1 MPESYSEFTQ
11 CLVDS
16 CLGDHSLLV
25 QVSMSACKGVNY
37 TTMRIEARVPRIVA
51 TGFVLLCVIAGA
63 ADPGRAESSGAALGR
78 QGWEAIRAGQITE
91 ASRLFHDAIAEN
103 AHDAA
108 LFLGAGLAAHL
119 QGQEMEARTA
129 LQEAVRLNPK
139 LTEAALEV
147 EPNNAQIQGRLESWR
162 KEAALHGGF
171 QRTLSPHFTVLFEGP
186 AEQRLAA
193 TAVDALEAA
202 YWRIGTAL
210 LAYPP
215 TVITVVLYTDEQ
227 FRDITRSPAWAGGV
241 FDGKIRVP
249 MRGALKDPR
258 QLEKVLAHE
267 FTHALVKS
275 VAPRGVPTWLDEG
288 LAVVF
293 EMGDVKWAERL
304 ARQAPSLVP
313 LPRLHDGFLSLPA
326 DQVQLAYAESALAVQ
341 MLIER
346 GGIPALTALLQDLA
360 AGQEFTQ
367 AFERRVFLSYPEFL
381 TLWARRVR
389 E

>member
-1 MPESYSEFTQ
+1 MPA
-11 CLVDS
+11 
-16 CLGDHSLLV
+16 G
-25 QVSMSACKGVNY
+25 QVVNY
-37 TTMRIEARVPRIVA
+37 TTMTRDALVPRIV
-51 TGFVLLCVIAGA
+51 TIGFVLLCVIAGA

-78 QGWEAIRAGQITE
+78 QGWEAIRGGQITE

-103 AHDAA
+103 AHDAT

-139 LTEAALEV
+139 LTAASLLLGDITYRMGDLETAVRTYEAALEV

-162 KEAALHGGF
+162 KEAALHSRF
-171 QRTLSPHFTVLFEGP
+171 QQNLSPHFTVLFEGP
-186 AEQRLAA
+186 AEQRLASA
-193 TAVDALEAA
+193 ALDALEAA
-202 YWRIGTAL
+202 YWRIGTTL
-210 LAYPP
+210 LAYPSG
-215 TVITVVLYTDEQ
+215 ILTVVLYTDEQ
-227 FRDITRSPAWAGGV
+227 FRDITRSPTWAGAV

-249 MRGALKDPR
+249 MRGALNDPR

-275 VAPRGVPTWLDEG
+275 LASRGVPTWVDEG

-293 EMGDVKWAERL
+293 EMGDLKWAERL
-304 ARQAPSLVP
+304 ARQAPSLIP
-313 LPRLHDGFLSLPA
+313 LPRLHDGFLSLPV
-326 DQVQLAYAESALAVQ
+326 DQVQLAYAESALAVR

-346 GGIPALTALLQDLA
+346 GGIPSLTALLQDLA
-360 AGQEFTQ
+360 EGQEFTQ
-367 AFERRVFLSYPEFL
+367 AFERRVFLSYPEFQA
-381 TLWARRVR
+381 LWARRMR